1 VICYEPVKQRD
12 CRGEVFSLPKTHGSQ
27 LAGKRC
33 SPFPQWLKPMAS
45 QASIAGAPRPCRRQ
59 ALGINYGSGPLKTDF
74 LRELLAV
81 CLVFLPA
88 ASIAK
93 PLSVAAYF
101 CTVNL

>member
-1 VICYEPVKQRD
+1 VICYEPAKQRD

-27 LAGKRC
+27 LAGKR
-33 SPFPQWLKPMAS
+33 STPFPQWLKPMAS
-45 QASIAGAPRPCRRQ
+45 QAFIAGALRPCRRQ
-59 ALGINYGSGPLKTDF
+59 ARSINYGSGPLKTDF
-74 LRELLAV
+74 LRELFAV
-81 CLVFLPA
+81 CVVFSPA